1 MKAILH
7 GNRLPDD
14 ANVPQQILY
23 IALTPLRL
31 LKHRTAVNLTVSYVA
46 MAVLTVSLMVL
57 AIFSIIVWPRLGEWL
72 NLEDVV
78 VDVYLGEQSRSYGQ
92 WLNPDTLALTLQDDL
107 DPLERGGLMRRMQMI
122 VNAEVPGF
130 DQPFNDSGTFR
141 VNHVAILGLD
151 GNVII
156 SDDPTW
162 ASAGDTVS
170 SFELPSTREVI
181 ARTLML
187 EGDNDPTWGTLYS
200 LGVSM
205 ERTSASYPLITSEG
219 EMIGVLVLEGNP
231 IRQVL
236 GVGTRG
242 ELLRYIG
249 GQYRQVIWF
258 ITVPA
263 ILVAIPFGWW
273 RSRSISKRLER
284 LANAADAMAEGELTA
299 RSPVTKPDEIGRL
312 AERFNEMAATI
323 ENNDRMRRAFISNV
337 SHELRTPLSIIQGTV
352 ERQLER
358 QETLTPDQREALQVL
373 DRESD
378 MLGRMIAD
386 LFTITRA
393 GEQNLRLE
401 RRACDFAELAA
412 EAVGGIAELAWSQS
426 RVSIESLVPPDLPP
440 VLIDPIRIRQV
451 LNNLIYN
458 ALRHT
463 PEGGLVV
470 VQARPVGQM
479 VEVSVSDTGRGIPGD
494 EIGLVFERYYQAER
508 GQRHDDG
515 TGLGLSV
522 VQQLVLA
529 HGGDVSVESHP
540 GEGTTFRF
548 TLPEA
553 P

>member
-14 ANVPQQILY
+14 ASVPEQILY
-23 IALTPLRL
+23 IALTPIRL

-46 MAVLTVSLMVL
+46 MAILTVSLMVL
-57 AIFSIIVWPRLGEWL
+57 AIFAIIIWPRLVEWL
-72 NLEDVV
+72 NLESVV
-78 VDVYLGEQSRSYGQ
+78 IDSYLGEQSRAYGQ
-92 WLNPDTLALTLQDDL
+92 WIDPDTLIITLQDGL
-107 DPLERGGLMRRMQMI
+107 DPGERGALSLQMQMI
-122 VNAEVPGF
+122 VRAEVPGF
-130 DQPFNDSGTFR
+130 DQPFSEGDAFR
-141 VNHVAILGLD
+141 VNHVAILD
-151 GNVII
+151 TSGNVIV

-162 ASAGDTVS
+162 ASGGDTIS
-170 SFELPSTREVI
+170 SFGLSSTREVA

-187 EGDNDPTWGTLYS
+187 QGESDPAWGTLYS
-200 LGVSM
+200 MAVSM
-205 ERTSASYPLITSEG
+205 ERTSASYPLITSDG
-219 EMIGVLVLEGNP
+219 DMIGVIVLEGNP
-231 IRQVL
+231 LRQVL
-236 GVGTRG
+236 GVGTRS

-258 ITVPA
+258 ITIPA

-273 RSRSISKRLER
+273 RSRSISRRLER

-337 SHELRTPLSIIQGTV
+337 SHELRTPLSIIHGTV

-358 QETLTPDQREALQVL
+358 RDTLTPDQREAFLVL
-373 DRESD
+373 DREAD

-393 GEQNLRLE
+393 GEQSLRLD
-401 RRACDFAELAA
+401 RRACDFAELAS
-412 EAVGGIAELAWSQS
+412 EAVAGIVELAWTQS

-440 VLIDPIRIRQV
+440 VHIDPIRIRQV
-451 LNNLIYN
+451 LNNLMYN

-479 VEVSVSDTGRGIPGD
+479 VEVSVSDTGRGIPDD
-494 EIGLVFERYYQAER
+494 EIGMVFERYYQAER

-522 VQQLVLA
+522 VQQLVRA

-548 TLPEA
+548 TLPAA